1 MTNLKAIDII
11 KIINYIK
18 LKNYLLPVII
28 KNIYKKLKIF
38 IVDIN
43 NLDGSLNIYAIL
55 MVKAW
60 VKIELYINI
69 NQSFI
74 FSNLRFT
81 KL

>member
-55 MVKAW
+55 MVKA
-60 VKIELYINI
+60 
-69 NQSFI
+69 
-74 FSNLRFT
+74 
-81 KL
+81 